1 MLWECL
7 LEMIL
12 RGEVVRVGGGHLATL
27 KTFLLFQ
34 VKVASS
40 VSLDLD
46 ACKNREFD
54 RIFYLMSFTNS
65 AFLGHDWSDLAAPSP
80 VFLPGESHGQKSLA
94 SYLPWGLKESD
105 MT

>member
-1 MLWECL
+1 M
-7 LEMIL
+7 
-12 RGEVVRVGGGHLATL
+12 RVGGGHLATL

-65 AFLGHDWSDLAAPSP
+65 AFLGHD
-80 VFLPGESHGQKSLA
+80 
-94 SYLPWGLKESD
+94 
-105 MT
+105 